1 MISQSWVIIDLKL
14 PIQYCRDEERKL
26 CRYPVSVADFG
37 SARKPPALLQ
47 NWKMTLKESSY
58 ESMMNCIK

>member
-1 MISQSWVIIDLKL
+1 MILEVKSRNIKPILNLELKYDLRL
-14 PIQYCRDEERKL
+14 PIQYWSDEERKL

-47 NWKMTLKESSY
+47 N
-58 ESMMNCIK
+58 